1 MDKGTDLSLLSLFLP
16 EGLLDFFD
24 IVGFEQKP
32 INNPLYDNRLT
43 VFLEEKKQVPER
55 YKDHTFKASG
65 FMEPR
70 VIDDYPIRS
79 NLVSLSLKRRRWDVL
94 VDGKWTKVSRDW
106 EDFIAQGTRM
116 SKEFAAF
123 LKEING

>member
-1 MDKGTDLSLLSLFLP
+1 MDKETDLSLLSLFLP

-32 INNPLYDNRLT
+32 IKNPMYDNRLI
-43 VFLEEKKQVPER
+43 VFLEEKKQIPDL
-55 YKDHTFKASG
+55 YKDHTYKACG

-94 VDGKWTKVSRDW
+94 MDGKWTKTSRDW
-106 EDFIAQGTRM
+106 DGFIAQGTRM

>member
-32 INNPLYDNRLT
+32 IKNPMYDNRLI
-43 VFLEEKKQVPER
+43 VFLEEKKRIPDL
-55 YKDHTFKASG
+55 YKDHTYKASG

-94 VDGKWTKVSRDW
+94 VDGKWTKISRDW
-106 EDFIAQGTRM
+106 EEFIAQGTRM

>member
-1 MDKGTDLSLLSLFLP
+1 
-16 EGLLDFFD
+16 
-24 IVGFEQKP
+24 GFEQKP
-32 INNPLYDNRLT
+32 IKNPLYDNRLT
-43 VFLEEKKQVPER
+43 VFLEEKKQIPER
-55 YKDHTFKASG
+55 YKDHTYKACG

>member
-1 MDKGTDLSLLSLFLP
+1 MDKGTDLTLLSLFLP
-16 EGLLDFFD
+16 EGILDFFA

-32 INNPLYDNRLT
+32 IKNPLYFNRLT
-43 VFLEEKKQVPER
+43 VFLEEKKQIPAL
-55 YKDHTFKASG
+55 YKDHTYKASG

-70 VIDDYPIRS
+70 VIDDYPIRD
-79 NLVSLSLKRRRWDVL
+79 NLVSLSLKRMRWDVL
-94 VDGKWTKVSRDW
+94 IDGKWIKTSRDW
-106 EDFIAQGTRM
+106 NDFIAQGTRM